1 MASCF
6 SVMVFFIYS
15 MLMFHPSMEKG
26 IISNVSFLGMVIAEI
41 ILVLFSLFF
50 LYYSMNAFLEAR
62 SREFGILLH
71 LGMEKRQLNIL
82 VFLETMLIGV
92 GSIVV
97 GILFGYS
104 FSKFFFMIVREIL
117 NLDALPLYLSWKP
130 FVLTISVFASAFV
143 VISFISVY
151 FMRDRKVLDLMNS
164 YEAVELQSSYSLL
177 RAVYGL
183 ILIGTAY
190 IAALLLSKVMF
201 FSLAAFVPIL
211 AAFGTYYFFTDT
223 LLFFFD
229 IVRRSKKRYW
239 KRYRLLSLAEQTHIV
254 QTNAKMYFIV
264 TMVTTL
270 AFLSIGLLATM
281 SSYTS
286 QYDRL
291 NPLGLV
297 YKGAVDNPYEA
308 EHINSLLQQLQ
319 EKGLSYHLTRFVVKR
334 QTSSYTQNAVEI
346 FRESDV
352 NSLLSSFGYPFVN
365 VVPGKA
371 IFIPYSEES
380 LKNLENKV
388 VKTVLLENRLPIVID
403 SVYPEIV
410 FPSSIVSVN
419 SIIISDEDYELLK
432 RPLAGYSEKESS
444 YHLYTFDVA
453 QWMETKD
460 IKIGVEELI
469 TEESLNSLE
478 YDLPFY
484 YENAGLNYSYILA
497 TYSLFTLVGLLVA
510 AVFLLAAGSFVYF
523 KLHTGLE
530 REKRKFDVLRRMG
543 LTDYE
548 LKRLV
553 SSYLFPQFFL
563 PWGVALLHSTFAFMA
578 LQAAL
583 KDIVDLSIVKE
594 VLAAFSVFVIV
605 QVIYYLLI
613 RWRYLSHIRG

>member
-92 GSIVV
+92 GSIMV

-432 RPLAGYSEKESS
+432 RPLAGYSEKESF

-543 LTDYE
+543 FTDYE